1 MRFKTLLILPLLVA
15 SLQAA
20 SVSDLTFTLNSGGTA
35 FIVTDCDTS
44 ASDSLDIPNTY
55 NGKPVTSI
63 GAGALRSCS
72 GLTSITLGDSVTS
85 IGDYAFYRCSGLTS
99 ITLGDSVTSIGD
111 YAFSSC
117 SSLENVTLNENL
129 VSIKMYAFFS
139 CDSLETI
146 SIPSTVRDLGSRAFD
161 DCSELREITFEGPPP
176 AFSITDLQTNNITP
190 TMYYK
195 VSPQSWMVYQ
205 SSYGLPLVYLGP
217 PTIQV
222 QPQDAI
228 ASIGDSIMLSVEAT
242 DVRET
247 SLSYQWMCNGI
258 EIAGKTAANLSI
270 VSLAQSDVGNY
281 QVKVTNAEGTTVT
294 EGASVTI
301 ADGGISNGLYTQ
313 QQYDA
318 ALTSGFNLGV
328 QSVGGSSDSGGSS
341 GTPAATSAILD
352 VYYSTDLTTWD
363 LMESIEVENPPAGQ
377 MFMKTELTPPSE

>member
-1 MRFKTLLILPLLVA
+1 M
-15 SLQAA
+15 
-20 SVSDLTFTLNSGGTA
+20 
-35 FIVTDCDTS
+35 
-44 ASDSLDIPNTY
+44 
-55 NGKPVTSI
+55 TSI
-63 GAGALRSCS
+63 GYRAFYNSDS
-72 GLTSITLGDSVTS
+72 LTSITLNNASLNLNNIYNSGNYTFSSLVTS
-85 IGDYAFYRCSGLTS
+85 ITIPEGTTEIADYAFYRCSNVTN
-99 ITLGDSVTSIGD
+99 ITIPDSVTSIGSN
-111 YAFSSC
+111 AFYEC
-117 SSLENVTLNENL
+117 SGLENVTLNENL
-129 VSIKMYAFFS
+129 VSIKSYAFYGCS
-139 CDSLETI
+139 QLETI
-146 SIPSTVRDLGSRAFD
+146 SIPSTVRDLGSYAFD
-161 DCSELREITFEGPPP
+161 ACSELREITFEGPPP
-176 AFSITDLQTNNITP
+176 AFSITDLQSYNITP

-247 SLSYQWMCNGI
+247 ALSYQWMCNGI
-258 EIAGKTAANLSI
+258 EITGETAANLSI

-294 EGASVTI
+294 EGASITI

-377 MFMKTELTPPSE
+377 MFMKTELIPPSE